1 MEDKKILINWIPSF
15 EIGIEKI
22 DAEHKKL
29 VDIINDF
36 YNVFASSQG
45 HAEIGKVI
53 NELVNYTIFHFTA
66 EEEMF
71 KKSDYPDTENHIKKH
86 VGFVNKLKDYHKEVS
101 SGNMTTSYD
110 MVTFLKDWLIIHIKE
125 TDTTYLPYIK

>member
-1 MEDKKILINWIPSF
+1 MEEKKILIHWKNEF

-22 DAEHKKL
+22 DNEHKKL

-36 YNVFASSQG
+36 YNAFASSHG
-45 HAEIGKVI
+45 HVEIGNVI

-71 KKSDYPDTENHIKKH
+71 KKSEYPDVESHLVKH
-86 VGFVNKLKDYHKEVS
+86 VDFVNQLKEYHAEVS

-110 MVTFLKDWLIIHIKE
+110 MVTYLRDWLIMHIQK
-125 TDTTYLPYIK
+125 TDRTYLPYVK

>member
-1 MEDKKILINWIPSF
+1 MDEKKTLIHWKNEY

-22 DAEHKKL
+22 DNEHKKL

-36 YNVFASSQG
+36 YNAFASAHG
-45 HAEIGKVI
+45 HVEIGNVI

-71 KKSDYPDTENHIKKH
+71 KNSSYPDTENHMKKH
-86 VGFVNKLKDYHKEVS
+86 VNFVNKLKDYHKEVS
-101 SGNMTTSYD
+101 GGNMTTSYD
-110 MVTFLKDWLIIHIKE
+110 MVTFLRDWLIEHIIK
-125 TDTTYLPYIK
+125 TDTTYLPYVK

>member
-1 MEDKKILINWIPSF
+1 MEEKKTLIKWSPDY

-22 DAEHKKL
+22 DDEHKKL

-36 YNVFASSQG
+36 YNAFAFAQG
-45 HAEIGKVI
+45 HVEIGKVI

-71 KKSDYPDTENHIKKH
+71 KNSSYPDTENHMKKH
-86 VGFVNKLKDYHKEVS
+86 KVFVNKLKEYHKEVS
-101 SGNMTTSYD
+101 EGNLTTSYD

-125 TDTTYLPYIK
+125 TDTTYLPFVK